1 MEYRIRKAGPADVC
15 IIREI
20 ADLAFR
26 ATYASIITQSQIEY
40 MLEWMYS
47 EGTLRKELEGDV
59 TYLLLEA
66 DGTAVGYTSF
76 LPETPALYHL
86 HKIYILPEFQGK
98 GGGKILFTA
107 AQEQMK
113 ECGAEAFELNVNR
126 NNKAVGFYRQMG
138 MHIDRSGDFDIGDG
152 FFMNDYIMRKELW

>member
-1 MEYRIRKAGPADVC
+1 MEYRIRKAGLADVG

-59 TYLLLEA
+59 T
-66 DGTAVGYTSF
+66 
-76 LPETPALYHL
+76 
-86 HKIYILPEFQGK
+86 
-98 GGGKILFTA
+98 
-107 AQEQMK
+107 
-113 ECGAEAFELNVNR
+113 
-126 NNKAVGFYRQMG
+126 
-138 MHIDRSGDFDIGDG
+138 
-152 FFMNDYIMRKELW
+152 

>member
-1 MEYRIRKAGPADVC
+1 MEYRIRKAGLADVG

-26 ATYASIITQSQIEY
+26 ATYAAIITQGQIEY

-76 LPETPALYHL
+76 SPETPAIYHL
-86 HKIYILPEFQGK
+86 HKIYFPNFR
-98 GGGKILFTA
+98 A
-107 AQEQMK
+107 R
-113 ECGAEAFELNVNR
+113 AEERFSSPRL
-126 NNKAVGFYRQMG
+126 
-138 MHIDRSGDFDIGDG
+138 RS
-152 FFMNDYIMRKELW
+152 R